1 MSGSVDLTQGKF
13 VMVLVVQDVE
23 ERREERVKVVEN
35 RELGDDLAE
44 LLIKSVLGKLDLSHV
59 EVPNTRDFEVLVDNS
74 GGLSHGCV
82 EDDIDKVG
90 RCGHRRDA
98 LETCDGRHDDSC

>member
-1 MSGSVDLTQGKF
+1 MCQF
-13 VMVLVVQDVE
+13 
-23 ERREERVKVVEN
+23 
-35 RELGDDLAE
+35 ELFRTKA
-44 LLIKSVLGKLDLSHV
+44 
-59 EVPNTRDFEVLVDNS
+59 TYVLVDNS